1 MVETTGADVDYYS
14 STTNPDYSTAD
25 LDISGS
31 SYDETVTGTQIPE
44 YLADASKQII
54 EQGMSLI
61 GGGFPEFQGARF
73 KTYSAIPGLTGDVAG
88 AVYDQDTGK
97 VIGSKMSPA
106 EQEAYKIMME
116 SKGDYSALMDQITGS
131 EGLLTGLGQGYA
143 PGMAEEAAQAGMTTD
158 QYLRSYLEGDPFS
171 IANVQDYL
179 DVYTDAMNPA
189 IRQIQE
195 QTALGQQAARDRAAT
210 AGAFGG
216 SRLGLMEATL
226 GAEGIQSEADLL
238 AQAGADALG
247 FAAGRFDQDRQAR
260 FDAES
265 ALRSAYE
272 TDEASRLK
280 EIQAIQDAA
289 TTQESLK
296 NQVAQGLITVGEA
309 ERMLDQR
316 GFDAAY
322 QDYLDQRTKP
332 YDDLNFL
339 LGLASGVPTDTTAF
353 RSGFSE
359 SRTPAKSAY
368 AQALAGLGSL
378 GSAYALSR

>member
-1 MVETTGADVDYYS
+1 MATYSGA
-14 STTNPDYSTAD
+14 PDYSQNMTITGTA
-25 LDISGS
+25 LDDTI
-31 SYDETVTGTQIPE
+31 TGTQIPT

-54 EQGMSLI
+54 DQGMSLA
-61 GGGFPEFQGARF
+61 GGDFPEFTGARF
-73 KTYSAIPGLTGDVAG
+73 KTYDVIDGGTGVAG
-88 AVYDQDTGK
+88 TTVDGQLR
-97 VIGSKMSPA
+97 SKMSPA
-106 EQEAYKIMME
+106 EQQAMKILMD
-116 SKGDYSALMDQITGS
+116 SRGDYSSLMGQITGDD
-131 EGLLTGLGQGYA
+131 GLLTGLGQGYA
-143 PGMAEEAAQAGMTTD
+143 PGMEADALAAGMTTD
-158 QYLRSYLEGDPFS
+158 EYLRNYLEGDQFS
-171 IANVQDYL
+171 IKNVQPYL

-195 QTALGQQAARDRAAT
+195 QTALGQQAARDKAAR

-226 GAEGIQSEADLL
+226 GSEGIQSEADLL

-247 FAAGRFDQDRQAR
+247 FAAGRFDTDRQAR
-260 FDAES
+260 FDADA

-289 TTQESLK
+289 TTQENLK
-296 NQVAQGLITVGEA
+296 NQVAQGLITAGEA
-309 ERMLDQR
+309 ERLLDQR
-316 GFDAAY
+316 GFDVAY

-339 LGLASGVPTDTTAF
+339 LGLASGVPYDTSTY
-353 RSGFSE
+353 E
-359 SRTPAKSAY
+359 SRFREERG
-368 AQALAGLGSL
+368 QAPSVYSQLLSGLGSL

>member
-1 MVETTGADVDYYS
+1 MVETTTPDYYT
-14 STTNPDYSTAD
+14 STNNPDYSTAN
-25 LDISGS
+25 LDITGS

-61 GGGFPEFQGARF
+61 GGGFPEFQGERF
-73 KTYSAIPGLTGDVAG
+73 VTYDVIPGGSGVAESFGEDG
-88 AVYDQDTGK
+88 AK
-97 VIGSKMSPA
+97 LSKMSPA

-131 EGLLTGLGQGYA
+131 EGLLTGLGKGYA
-143 PGMAEEAAQAGMTTD
+143 PGMAEKAAQAGMTTD

-247 FAAGRFDQDRQAR
+247 FAAGRFDQDRAAR

-280 EIQAIQDAA
+280 QIGAIQDAA
-289 TTQESLK
+289 TTQENLK

-316 GFDAAY
+316 GADAAY

-359 SRTPAKSAY
+359 TRTPARSAY
-368 AQALAGLGSL
+368 AQALSTLGSL
-378 GSAYALSR
+378 GSAYALANR

>member
-1 MVETTGADVDYYS
+1 MSIFDPQFTTL
-14 STTNPDYSTAD
+14 P
-25 LDISGS
+25 
-31 SYDETVTGTQIPE
+31 SYNETVTGTEIPSWMSDAGQQIV
-44 YLADASKQII
+44 
-54 EQGMSLI
+54 EQGMNLI
-61 GGGFPEFQGARF
+61 ESDLKPEAAPPRNIAYDVIEGGSGAAR
-73 KTYSAIPGLTGDVAG
+73 IVDPVTGNI
-88 AVYDQDTGK
+88 
-97 VIGSKMSPA
+97 IGSKMSPA
-106 EQEAYKIMME
+106 EQEAYKILMDT
-116 SKGDYSALMDQITGS
+116 KGDYSTLMGQITDAD
-131 EGLLTGLGQGYA
+131 GLLTGLGKGYA
-143 PGMAEEAAQAGMTTD
+143 PGMEADALEAGMTTD
-158 QYLRSYLEGDPFS
+158 QYLRNYLEGDQFS
-171 IANVQDYL
+171 MENVQPYL

-195 QTALGQQAARDRAAT
+195 QTALGQQAARDKAAR

-247 FAAGRFDQDRQAR
+247 FAAGRFDADRSAR
-260 FDAES
+260 FDADA

-289 TTQESLK
+289 TTQENLK

-309 ERMLDQR
+309 ERLLDQR
-316 GFDAAY
+316 SADMQY
-322 QDYLDQRTKP
+322 SDYLDQRSKP

-339 LGLASGVPTDTTAF
+339 LGLASGVPYDTSSYSSSMRET
-353 RSGFSE
+353 RG
-359 SRTPAKSAY
+359 
-368 AQALAGLGSL
+368 QAPSVYSQLLSGLGSL

>member
-1 MVETTGADVDYYS
+1 MAT
-14 STTNPDYSTAD
+14 PDYSGAPNYSQQMTITGTA
-25 LDISGS
+25 LDDTI
-31 SYDETVTGTQIPE
+31 TGTQIPT

-54 EQGMSLI
+54 EQGMSLA
-61 GGGFPEFQGARF
+61 GGDFPAYQGGRLPSYAD
-73 KTYSAIPGLTGDVAG
+73 SAGTGMSKLTE
-88 AVYDQDTGK
+88 
-97 VIGSKMSPA
+97 A
-106 EQEAYKIMME
+106 EQRAQQLMMDTR
-116 SKGDYSALMDQITGS
+116 GDYSNLMGQITGD

-143 PGMAEEAAQAGMTTD
+143 PGMEADALAAGMTTD
-158 QYLRSYLEGDPFS
+158 EYLRNYLIGDTFS
-171 IANVQDYL
+171 EADLSPYL
-179 DVYTDAMNPA
+179 DTYTAAMNPA

-247 FAAGRFDQDRQAR
+247 FAAGRFDTDRSAR
-260 FDAES
+260 FDADT

-280 EIQAIQDAA
+280 QIQAIQDAA
-289 TTQESLK
+289 TTQENLK

-309 ERMLDQR
+309 ERLLDQR
-316 GFDAAY
+316 SADMGYA
-322 QDYLDQRTKP
+322 DYLDQRSKP

-339 LGLASGVPTDTTAF
+339 LGLASGVPYDTSTYT
-353 RSGFSE
+353 SGFRE
-359 SRTPAKSAY
+359 ERG
-368 AQALAGLGSL
+368 QAPSVYSQLLSGLGSL

>member
-1 MVETTGADVDYYS
+1 MATYSGA
-14 STTNPDYSTAD
+14 PDYSQNMTITGTT
-25 LDISGS
+25 LDDTI
-31 SYDETVTGTQIPE
+31 TGTQIPT

-54 EQGMSLI
+54 DQGMSLA
-61 GGGFPEFQGARF
+61 GGDFPEFTGARF
-73 KTYSAIPGLTGDVAG
+73 KSYDIIPGGTGVAETFVDG
-88 AVYDQDTGK
+88 QRR
-97 VIGSKMSPA
+97 SKMSPA
-106 EQEAYKIMME
+106 EQQAMKILMDTR
-116 SKGDYSALMDQITGS
+116 GDYSSLMGQITGDD
-131 EGLLTGLGQGYA
+131 GLLTGLGQGYA
-143 PGMAEEAAQAGMTTD
+143 PGMEADALAAGMTTD
-158 QYLRSYLEGDPFS
+158 EFLRNYLIGDTFS
-171 IANVQDYL
+171 EADLSPYL
-179 DVYTDAMNPA
+179 DTYTAAMNPA

-226 GAEGIQSEADLL
+226 GSEGIQSEADLL

-247 FAAGRFDQDRQAR
+247 FAAGRFDTDRSAR
-260 FDAES
+260 FDADT

-289 TTQESLK
+289 TTQENLK
-296 NQVAQGLITVGEA
+296 NQVAQGLITAGEA

-316 GFDAAY
+316 GFDASY
-322 QDYLDQRTKP
+322 SDYLDQRSKP

-339 LGLASGVPTDTTAF
+339 LGLASGVPYDTSSYSSSMRET
-353 RSGFSE
+353 RG
-359 SRTPAKSAY
+359 
-368 AQALAGLGSL
+368 QAPSVYSQLLSGLGSL

>member
-1 MVETTGADVDYYS
+1 MATT
-14 STTNPDYSTAD
+14 PDYSGAPNYTQTMDITGTA
-25 LDISGS
+25 LDDTI
-31 SYDETVTGTQIPE
+31 TGTQIPT

-54 EQGMSLI
+54 QQGMSLT
-61 GGGFPEFQGARF
+61 GGDFPEFTGVRVPDYADISGTGRS
-73 KTYSAIPGLTGDVAG
+73 KLTE
-88 AVYDQDTGK
+88 
-97 VIGSKMSPA
+97 A
-106 EQEAYKIMME
+106 EQRAQKLMMDTR
-116 SKGDYSALMDQITGS
+116 GDYSSLMGQITDAD
-131 EGLLTGLGQGYA
+131 GLLTGLGAGYA
-143 PGMAEEAAQAGMTTD
+143 PGMEADALAAGMTTD
-158 QYLRSYLEGDPFS
+158 EYLRNYLEGDQFS
-171 IANVQDYL
+171 MENVQPYL

-195 QTALGQQAARDRAAT
+195 QTALGQQAARDKAAR

-226 GAEGIQSEADLL
+226 GSEGIQSEADLL

-247 FAAGRFDQDRQAR
+247 FAAGRFDTDRQAR
-260 FDAES
+260 FDADA

-289 TTQESLK
+289 TTQENLK

-309 ERMLDQR
+309 ERLLDQR
-316 GFDAAY
+316 SADMQYA
-322 QDYLDQRTKP
+322 DYLDQRSKP

-339 LGLASGVPTDTTAF
+339 LGLASGVPYDTSSYTSSI
-353 RSGFSE
+353 REERGQPPSVYSQLL
-359 SRTPAKSAY
+359 S
-368 AQALAGLGSL
+368 GLGSL

>member
-1 MVETTGADVDYYS
+1 MAT
-14 STTNPDYSTAD
+14 PDYSGAPNYSPKMTITGTS
-25 LDISGS
+25 LDDTI
-31 SYDETVTGTQIPE
+31 TGTQIPT

-54 EQGMSLI
+54 EQGMSLA
-61 GGGFPEFQGARF
+61 GGDFPEFTGSRF
-73 KTYSAIPGLTGDVAG
+73 KTYDIIPGGTGVAEAFVDG
-88 AVYDQDTGK
+88 QRK
-97 VIGSKMSPA
+97 SKMSPA
-106 EQEAYKIMME
+106 EQEAYQIMME

-143 PGMAEEAAQAGMTTD
+143 PGMEADALAAGMTTD

-171 IANVQDYL
+171 ITNVQDYL

-247 FAAGRFDQDRQAR
+247 FAAGRFDADRSAR

-289 TTQESLK
+289 TTQENLK

-309 ERMLDQR
+309 ERLLDQR
-316 GFDAAY
+316 SADMGYA
-322 QDYLDQRTKP
+322 DYLDQRSKP

-339 LGLASGVPTDTTAF
+339 LGLASGVPYDT
-353 RSGFSE
+353 SSYE
-359 SRTPAKSAY
+359 SRFREERGQPPSVY
-368 AQALAGLGSL
+368 SQLLSGLGSL

>member
-1 MVETTGADVDYYS
+1 M
-14 STTNPDYSTAD
+14 NPNYSTAN

-61 GGGFPEFQGARF
+61 GGDFPEYQGARF
-73 KTYSAIPGLTGDVAG
+73 KTYDVIPGGYGVAESLSEDG
-88 AVYDQDTGK
+88 IK
-97 VIGSKMSPA
+97 RSKMSPA

-247 FAAGRFDQDRQAR
+247 FAAGRFDQDRAAR

-359 SRTPAKSAY
+359 TRTPARSAY

-378 GSAYALSR
+378 GSAYTLANR

>member
-1 MVETTGADVDYYS
+1 MAT
-14 STTNPDYSTAD
+14 PDYSGYGANSPNMTITGTS
-25 LDISGS
+25 LDDTI
-31 SYDETVTGTQIPE
+31 TGTQIPT

-54 EQGMSLI
+54 EQGMSLA
-61 GGGFPEFQGARF
+61 GGDFPEFTGSRF
-73 KTYSAIPGLTGDVAG
+73 KSYDIIPGGTGVAETFVDG
-88 AVYDQDTGK
+88 QRR
-97 VIGSKMSPA
+97 SKMSPA
-106 EQEAYKIMME
+106 EQQAMKILMDTR
-116 SKGDYSALMDQITGS
+116 GDYSDLMGQITGD

-143 PGMAEEAAQAGMTTD
+143 PGMEADALAAGMTTD
-158 QYLRSYLEGDPFS
+158 EYLRNYLEGDAFS
-171 IANVQDYL
+171 EADLSPYL
-179 DVYTDAMNPA
+179 DTYTAAMNPA

-195 QTALGQQAARDRAAT
+195 QTALGQQAARDKAAR

-247 FAAGRFDQDRQAR
+247 FAAGRFDADRSAR

-289 TTQESLK
+289 TTQENLK

-309 ERMLDQR
+309 ERLLDQR
-316 GFDAAY
+316 SADMGY
-322 QDYLDQRTKP
+322 SDYLDQRSKP

-339 LGLASGVPTDTTAF
+339 LGLASGVPYDTSSYSSSMRET
-353 RSGFSE
+353 RG
-359 SRTPAKSAY
+359 
-368 AQALAGLGSL
+368 QAPSVYSQLLSGLGSL

>member
-1 MVETTGADVDYYS
+1 M
-14 STTNPDYSTAD
+14 NPNYSTAN
-25 LDISGS
+25 LDITGS

-54 EQGMSLI
+54 EQGISLI
-61 GGGFPEFQGARF
+61 GGDFPEFTGERF
-73 KTYSAIPGLTGDVAG
+73 VTYDVIPGGSGVAES
-88 AVYDQDTGK
+88 
-97 VIGSKMSPA
+97 IGEGGVKLSKMSPA
-106 EQEAYKIMME
+106 EQEAYKIMMA
-116 SKGDYSALMDQITGS
+116 SKDDYSALMDQVTGS

-143 PGMAEEAAQAGMTTD
+143 PGMADQAAQAGMTTD

-171 IANVQDYL
+171 IANVQPYL
-179 DVYTDAMNPA
+179 DTYTAAMDPA

-195 QTALGQQAARDRAAT
+195 QTALGQQAARDKAAR

-247 FAAGRFDQDRQAR
+247 FAAGRFDADRSAR

-280 EIQAIQDAA
+280 QIQAIQDAA
-289 TTQESLK
+289 TTQENLK

-316 GFDAAY
+316 SADAQY

-339 LGLASGVPTDTTAF
+339 LGLASGVPTDTTAY

-359 SRTPAKSAY
+359 TRTPAKSAY

>member
-1 MVETTGADVDYYS
+1 M
-14 STTNPDYSTAD
+14 NPNYSTAN

-61 GGGFPEFQGARF
+61 GGDFPEFTGDRF
-73 KTYSAIPGLTGDVAG
+73 ASYDAVPGLTGDVAG
-88 AVYDQDTGK
+88 AIYDDTGK

-116 SKGDYSALMDQITGS
+116 SKGDYSALMDQVTGS

-171 IANVQDYL
+171 IANVQPYL
-179 DVYTDAMNPA
+179 DTYTDAMNPA

-247 FAAGRFDQDRQAR
+247 FAAGRFDADRAAR

-280 EIQAIQDAA
+280 QIGAIQDAA
-289 TTQESLK
+289 TTQENLK

-316 GFDAAY
+316 SADAQY

-339 LGLASGVPTDTTAF
+339 LGLASGVPTDTTAY

-359 SRTPAKSAY
+359 SRTPARSAY

>member
-1 MVETTGADVDYYS
+1 MATT
-14 STTNPDYSTAD
+14 PDYSGAPNYTQTMDITGTA
-25 LDISGS
+25 LDDTI
-31 SYDETVTGTQIPE
+31 TGTQIPT

-54 EQGMSLI
+54 QQGMSLT
-61 GGGFPEFQGARF
+61 GGDFPEFTGVRVPDYADISGTGRS
-73 KTYSAIPGLTGDVAG
+73 KLTE
-88 AVYDQDTGK
+88 
-97 VIGSKMSPA
+97 A
-106 EQEAYKIMME
+106 EQRAQKLMMDTR
-116 SKGDYSALMDQITGS
+116 GDYSSLMGQITDAD
-131 EGLLTGLGQGYA
+131 GLLTGLGAGYA
-143 PGMAEEAAQAGMTTD
+143 PGMEADALAAGMTTD
-158 QYLRSYLEGDPFS
+158 EYLRNYLEGDQFS
-171 IANVQDYL
+171 MENVQPYL

-195 QTALGQQAARDRAAT
+195 QTALGQQAARDKAAR

-226 GAEGIQSEADLL
+226 GSEGIQSEADLL

-247 FAAGRFDQDRQAR
+247 FAAGRFDTDRSAR
-260 FDAES
+260 FDAEA

-289 TTQESLK
+289 TTQENLK

-309 ERMLDQR
+309 ERLLDQR
-316 GFDAAY
+316 SADMQYA
-322 QDYLDQRTKP
+322 DYLDQRSKP

-339 LGLASGVPTDTTAF
+339 LGLASGVPYDTSSYTSSI
-353 RSGFSE
+353 REERGQPPSVYSQLL
-359 SRTPAKSAY
+359 S
-368 AQALAGLGSL
+368 GLGSL

>member
-1 MVETTGADVDYYS
+1 MVETANYS
-14 STTNPDYSTAD
+14 MNPNYSTAD

-61 GGGFPEFQGARF
+61 GGDFPEFTGDRF
-73 KTYSAIPGLTGDVAG
+73 ASYDAVPGLTGDVAG
-88 AVYDQDTGK
+88 AIYDNTGK

-116 SKGDYSALMDQITGS
+116 SKGDYSALMDQVTGS

-143 PGMAEEAAQAGMTTD
+143 PGMAEQAAQAGMTTD

-171 IANVQDYL
+171 IANVQPYL
-179 DVYTDAMNPA
+179 DTYTAAMNPA

-247 FAAGRFDQDRQAR
+247 FAAGRFDQDRAAR

-289 TTQESLK
+289 TTQENLK

-316 GFDAAY
+316 SADAAY

-339 LGLASGVPTDTTAF
+339 LGLASGVPTDTTAY

-359 SRTPAKSAY
+359 TRTPARSAY
-368 AQALAGLGSL
+368 AQALSTLGSL
-378 GSAYALSR
+378 GSAYALANR